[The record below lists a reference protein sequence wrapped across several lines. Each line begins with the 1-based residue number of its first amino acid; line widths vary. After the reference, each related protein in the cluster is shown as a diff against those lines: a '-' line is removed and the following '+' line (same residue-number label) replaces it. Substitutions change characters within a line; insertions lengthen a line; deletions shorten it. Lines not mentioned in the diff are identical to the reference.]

1 MPSGSNINR
10 RIARAPAPCSL
21 APNTSGASE
30 PRNHYESSVARERI
44 VIAPSPISCGT
55 VTAIAAFTDPVS
67 HKVPRMT
74 MVIKANATTS

>member
-1 MPSGSNINR
+1 MPSACSNFLL
-10 RIARAPAPCSL
+10 A
-21 APNTSGASE
+21 APNTLGASE

-74 MVIKANATTS
+74 IRAGR